1 MLRWWVTENTSVG
14 WTTPHRDDIS
24 CAWSGHQTLLTGH
37 SIMSTVNSAMAAC
50 KVESSVCS
58 LNKGEPP
65 PFFFKG
71 CDPEQCRIK
80 ERENLLEVP
89 PSHCINRQCGT
100 TGSVIFQTLLQD
112 NEGAKVASTTRAIQC
127 TTWQLISQGRLIN
140 WPRCSENKEDILVAG
155 KGQTLSPR
163 GIQ

>member
-1 MLRWWVTENTSVG
+1 MTFHVPGLGIRLSSLGTALCQQWIQLWQPARLRAQSV
-14 WTTPHRDDIS
+14 PLI
-24 CAWSGHQTLLTGH
+24 
-37 SIMSTVNSAMAAC
+37 
-50 KVESSVCS
+50 
-58 LNKGEPP
+58 KGNPP
-65 PFFFKG
+65 PFSFKG

-100 TGSVIFQTLLQD
+100 TGSMIFQTLLQD